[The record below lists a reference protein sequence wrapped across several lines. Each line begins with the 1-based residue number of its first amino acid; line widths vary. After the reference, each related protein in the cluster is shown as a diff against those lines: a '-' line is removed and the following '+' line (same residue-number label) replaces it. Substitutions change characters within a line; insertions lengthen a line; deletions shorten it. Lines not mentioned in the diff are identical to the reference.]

1 MKLKIESYKLLLFT
15 VTVSYSTSISISS
28 LISSF
33 LLLSA
38 LLLTEAE
45 RAIGWSPDQTRPD
58 QPVTSQALLTI
69 KWIKKTEVDMY
80 TLTVSSQSTIRRY
93 LTMSTISLHLH
104 LHLYRQKSF
113 SHDAQLTHHTI
124 WPDLSWPILTYPTA
138 VDTVHNRS
146 VRWIN
151 TL

>member
-15 VTVSYSTSISISS
+15 VTVSYSTSFPISS

-45 RAIGWSPDQTRPD
+45 RAIGWSPDQTRPTCYLAGPTD
-58 QPVTSQALLTI
+58 D
-69 KWIKKTEVDMY
+69 KMNKKDRSRYVY
-80 TLTVSSQSTIRRY
+80 TDCIESVYYSAISNNVYDLSSSSSLSSKIFLSWCTVNSPYY
-93 LTMSTISLHLH
+93 LT
-104 LHLYRQKSF
+104 
-113 SHDAQLTHHTI
+113 
-124 WPDLSWPILTYPTA
+124 WPILPYPTA
-138 VDTVHNRS
+138 ADDTVHNRS